1 MKWSVDGP
9 IPSTFRCLLCTAK
22 VSLEMSLDCSLGCI
36 KSFWAKKEKNTWAN
50 LEKIEKDQ
58 NPRYEQLF
66 PDELFTQLG
75 IIQVFM
81 Q

>member
-1 MKWSVDGP
+1 
-9 IPSTFRCLLCTAK
+9 
-22 VSLEMSLDCSLGCI
+22 MSLDCSLGCI
-36 KSFWAKKEKNTWAN
+36 NSFRAKKEKNTWAN

-75 IIQVFM
+75 IIHVFM

>member
-1 MKWSVDGP
+1 
-9 IPSTFRCLLCTAK
+9 
-22 VSLEMSLDCSLGCI
+22 MSLDCSLGCI
-36 KSFWAKKEKNTWAN
+36 NSFWANKEKITLGNP
-50 LEKIEKDQ
+50 EKIEKDQ

-75 IIQVFM
+75 IIHVFM